1 MVNGSLNYL
10 NSDGEFCEADN
21 LKLIQKFND
30 CISLNESYHNA
41 YNEKFKEKLDKTFI
55 FEKFDA
61 FSSRCS
67 KLILIFKTIDD
78 FDHLKNCEIKEMSLI
93 AEYFVQNINF
103 ALKLNN
109 KQILDLKN
117 KEFEKDFENFKSQC
131 VIEDSKI
138 RQIISKRFQLTKTVL
153 IEIKL
158 HKTLKETVTRK
169 EGQLELDLWFKHCL
183 KRFKEDIDEIS
194 QQFKKSPY
202 NDDWMSSIGQLEMRL
217 TEPVEIFKKYNE
229 FMNNKEIITKY
240 NDTLFELL
248 QCKNIEIKKTRN

>member
-1 MVNGSLNYL
+1 MKIHEAAIEAEYNLKYLSPFENFTEIFDDFEPQKVTRILPDFFSKVYKVHRILAYYRKSDKICSLLRKITNQMVNGSLNYL

-103 ALKLNN
+103 TLKLNN

-183 KRFKEDIDEIS
+183 KRF
-194 QQFKKSPY
+194 
-202 NDDWMSSIGQLEMRL
+202 
-217 TEPVEIFKKYNE
+217 
-229 FMNNKEIITKY
+229 
-240 NDTLFELL
+240 
-248 QCKNIEIKKTRN
+248 